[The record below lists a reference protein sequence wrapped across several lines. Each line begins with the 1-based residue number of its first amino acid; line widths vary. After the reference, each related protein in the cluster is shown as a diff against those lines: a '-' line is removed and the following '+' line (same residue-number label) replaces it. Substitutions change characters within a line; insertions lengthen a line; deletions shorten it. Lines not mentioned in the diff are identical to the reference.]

1 MRTYRSVR
9 LAPPNATAVLVA
21 ACLFAI
27 GFVAGTDAS
36 AFEDE
41 EWAPSEAGAPA
52 EIAPGG
58 TELPNLEV
66 PPADQTAPRKL
77 DRGMFRPELR
87 EDLEGGTPLH
97 SPGDND
103 QDQIVL
109 SPFDVPLPSPEDKPK
124 VLGELYV
131 KLGEAKDA
139 GSAQQIMVIIER
151 LWRATGSDTVDLL
164 LNRAARF
171 TKEPDLD
178 LAGEIL
184 DATVAIAPD
193 EAEAWYLR
201 AKVHYLKAE
210 YQLALDDLKRAI
222 DRDAKHYRALEDLGL
237 VFEALGTKKDALE
250 AYRKALEVNPFL
262 DNATEAVRFL
272 SREVGSREL

>member
-1 MRTYRSVR
+1 MRTDRSVR
-9 LAPPNATAVLVA
+9 LAPPNATAVLIA
-21 ACLFAI
+21 AFLF
-27 GFVAGTDAS
+27 GFIAATGAS

-52 EIAPGG
+52 ESTPGE
-58 TELPNLEV
+58 TELPNLEM
-66 PPADQTAPRKL
+66 PPAHQTAPRKL

-97 SPGDND
+97 SPEDSD
-103 QDQIVL
+103 QNQIVL

-139 GSAQQIMVIIER
+139 DSAQPIMVIIER
-151 LWRATGSDTVDLL
+151 LWRVTGSDTVDLL

-193 EAEAWYLR
+193 EAEVWYLR

-210 YQLALDDLKRAI
+210 YQLALDDLKRTI

-237 VFEALGTKKDALE
+237 VYEALGTKKNALE

-272 SREVGSREL
+272 SREVGSRHL

>member
-9 LAPPNATAVLVA
+9 LPPPNATAVVVA
-21 ACLFAI
+21 ASLFTI
-27 GFVAGTDAS
+27 GIIAGTAAS

-52 EIAPGG
+52 EITPGE
-58 TELPNLEV
+58 TELPSLEM
-66 PPADQTAPRKL
+66 PPADQIAPRKL

-87 EDLEGGTPLH
+87 DDLEGAAPLP
-97 SPGDND
+97 SPDD

-139 GSAQQIMVIIER
+139 ESAQPIMVIIER

-210 YQLALDDLKRAI
+210 YQLALDDLKHAI
-222 DRDAKHYRALEDLGL
+222 DRDARHYRALEDLGL

-272 SREVGSREL
+272 SREVGSRDL

>member
-21 ACLFAI
+21 ASLFAI
-27 GFVAGTDAS
+27 GFIAGTDAS
-36 AFEDE
+36 AFENE
-41 EWAPSEAGAPA
+41 EWATPEAGAPA
-52 EIAPGG
+52 EIAPGE
-58 TELPNLEV
+58 TELNLEM

-87 EDLEGGTPLH
+87 EDLEGAAPPP
-97 SPGDND
+97 SPDD

-124 VLGELYV
+124 VLDELYV

-139 GSAQQIMVIIER
+139 DSAQPIMVIIER

-184 DATVAIAPD
+184 DATVAMAPD

-222 DRDAKHYRALEDLGL
+222 DRDARHYRALEDLGL
-237 VFEALGTKKDALE
+237 GFEALGTKKDALV

-262 DNATEAVRFL
+262 DSANEAVRFL
-272 SREVGSREL
+272 SREVGSRDL